1 MEDIWLSLWWYEK
14 DSKRADAWEEL
25 STNQRKDEILF
36 FDIEK
41 NLIEIRVRWEY
52 DALREPEDESS
63 SEKGYCGH
71 RQEVILDQKRL
82 ERVEEFGFI

>member
-1 MEDIWLSLWWYEK
+1 M
-14 DSKRADAWEEL
+14 
-25 STNQRKDEILF
+25 
-36 FDIEK
+36 
-41 NLIEIRVRWEY
+41 RWEY

-82 ERVEEFGFI
+82 EHVKEFDSEDDKK